1 MQVKKFEARSMKE
14 ALEMIK
20 SQLGPDAIILSAKE
34 MTKGFGLGGEKSIEV
49 TAAYSEAVL
58 HKKKFVESK
67 FAAKEKDKFQK
78 IPAKNQKEVMQKMI
92 EGHVAKMNAQFVKL
106 NPMPQAAQAI
116 PHKNTERRY
125 IDIDN
130 DHNVSA
136 SAPVVSEVP
145 SVTQVAQKVWNDMEV
160 NSLKQEIETLKQVMT
175 QFRSVPQSFVQA
187 HPGADLGIHYSM
199 SATYQRL
206 VQRGLLPEIAADIIV
221 QAQKQIPVQQQHNKN
236 VVDGWMAKYILD
248 STPVVDGAYE
258 QFHLFVGPSGG
269 GKTSSLIKL
278 ASDLIL
284 NHRKRVAIITT
295 DTSKVGASE
304 QMKIFA
310 QILNVPYLCLRSQQD
325 WAHVIPHLDQL
336 DHILVDYAGLN
347 LRNQEELNYLK
358 RMSPPAYKSLRTHLV
373 LSTLSKDGDLIEC
386 AKRYQNFRFNDV
398 IFSGLDEA
406 SMHGNI
412 YNFIRKIPTRLFAF
426 GIGTKVPE
434 DFEKATPERVAD
446 LILQI
451 TQNNSAPSVTQSQ
464 NQLQI
469 PASAPIAAAHQ
480 SHSYSQ
486 SDTHYSNPQE
496 APL

>member
-67 FAAKEKDKFQK
+67 FAPKEKSQFQK
-78 IPAKNQKEVMQKMI
+78 SPAKNQKEVMQKMI
-92 EGHVAKMNAQFVKL
+92 EGHVAKMNAQFVKA
-106 NPMPQAAQAI
+106 NPVPIIAAA

-136 SAPVVSEVP
+136 SAPVTSEVP

-160 NSLKQEIETLKQVMT
+160 NSLKAEIETLKQVMN

-187 HPGADLGIHYSM
+187 HPGADLGVHYSM
-199 SATYQRL
+199 STSFQRL

-221 QAQKQIPVQQQHNKN
+221 QSQKQIPPEQQQNKN
-236 VVDGWMAKYILD
+236 AVESWIAKYILD
-248 STPVVDGAYE
+248 STPIVDGAQE

-304 QMKIFA
+304 QMKIFS
-310 QILNVPYLCLRSQQD
+310 QILNVPYLCIRSQQD

-358 RMSPPAYKSLRTHLV
+358 RMAPPAIKSSRTHLV
-373 LSTLSKDGDLIEC
+373 LSALSKDADLIEC
-386 AKRYQNFRFNDV
+386 AKRYQNLGFNDV

-406 SMHGNI
+406 TMHGNI
-412 YNFIRKIPTRLFAF
+412 YNFVRKVQTRLFAF

-434 DFEKATPERVAD
+434 DFEKATPERVVD

-451 TQNNSAPSVTQSQ
+451 TQSQAAADVTPLPAPVANPVTMPAPS
-464 NQLQI
+464 
-469 PASAPIAAAHQ
+469 
-480 SHSYSQ
+480 SYQ
-486 SDTHYSNPQE
+486 PHYSHQQE
-496 APL
+496 PSL